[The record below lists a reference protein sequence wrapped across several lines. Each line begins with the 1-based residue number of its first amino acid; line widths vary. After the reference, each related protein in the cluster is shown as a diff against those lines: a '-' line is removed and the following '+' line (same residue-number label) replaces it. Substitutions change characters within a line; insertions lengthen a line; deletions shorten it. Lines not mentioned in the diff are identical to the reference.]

1 MDIYGGDW
9 WLFERSLQHFIKTNM
24 IVKSIYVK
32 IRTLVKIIIWIRG
45 IKNNKRKEI
54 KEKYGKRW

>member
-32 IRTLVKIIIWIRG
+32 IRTLVKIII
-45 IKNNKRKEI
+45 
-54 KEKYGKRW
+54 